1 MISLLKMI
9 SSRCIFQAHCLDF
22 KKLLQNFNMQYL
34 LMTVTRNYRDHR
46 YYSHNAQHGSLSF
59 DSDQQ
64 KSSFSFPLTSENLSK
79 LLYSQSCLQQTEEL
93 ILQIN
98 QAMIFLLILSSHSQ
112 LDGIFQNIDS
122 HNLPKHVKQSQ
133 LSIIP
138 YVVIFHLAAKVLS
151 RQIFLSFCDKE
162 HCVSTFPLWLSSLS
176 SFINY
181 MQDKINNF
189 LMLAF
194 LLDKGVK

>member
-9 SSRCIFQAHCLDF
+9 SSICIFQAHCLDF
-22 KKLLQNFNMQYL
+22 KKLLQNFNMQNL

-98 QAMIFLLILSSHSQ
+98 QAMIFLLILSSHSP
-112 LDGIFQNIDS
+112 LDVIFQNIDS

-133 LSIIP
+133 LSIFP
-138 YVVIFHLAAKVLS
+138 YVVIFHLAVKVLS
-151 RQIFLSFCDKE
+151 QQIFSVIL
-162 HCVSTFPLWLSSLS
+162 
-176 SFINY
+176 
-181 MQDKINNF
+181 
-189 LMLAF
+189 
-194 LLDKGVK
+194 